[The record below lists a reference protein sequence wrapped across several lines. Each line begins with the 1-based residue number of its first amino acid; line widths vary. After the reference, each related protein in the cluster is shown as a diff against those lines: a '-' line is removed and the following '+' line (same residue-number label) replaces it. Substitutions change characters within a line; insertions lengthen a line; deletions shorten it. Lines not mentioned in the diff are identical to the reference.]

1 MKQHEGVVKFQ
12 LQYMAGPAL
21 PFDQL
26 RELNAWRRILFMTNL
41 VGQDPNRYGGF
52 GYGNV
57 SEKLEPVWPEYPLCF
72 AISGTQTGGLPC
84 LTQEHYAIV
93 LECRPEDN
101 CVAATGPIQPSSESL
116 THGTLYELDDSLRY
130 VLHVHSPDIWQHARA
145 LDIPTTREDV
155 SYGTP
160 AMAEEV
166 RRLFRDTRVRERCI
180 FVMGGHEHGVVSF
193 SHTAIEAGTVMLAYL
208 ARAFA
213 LDCPNN

>member
-12 LQYMAGPAL
+12 MQFIAGPAL

-41 VGQDPNRYGGF
+41 IGQDSDRYGGF

-57 SEKLEPVWPEYPLCF
+57 SQKMEPLRPEYPLCF

-93 LECRPEDN
+93 LECSPEEN

-130 VLHVHSPDIWQHARA
+130 VLHVHSPDIWRH
-145 LDIPTTREDV
+145 
-155 SYGTP
+155 
-160 AMAEEV
+160 AMA
-166 RRLFRDTRVRERCI
+166 
-180 FVMGGHEHGVVSF
+180 
-193 SHTAIEAGTVMLAYL
+193 
-208 ARAFA
+208 
-213 LDCPNN
+213 